1 MADDIWVY
9 NPEKKSV
16 ENITNNEAQD
26 IFPMWIGDEIYFLS
40 DRDYTMNLFV
50 YNTKTKQT
58 SKVTNFTEYDVKF
71 PSSFGNTIVF
81 ENGGYIYKMDAASKK
96 PEKVNV
102 TLASDN
108 VYARSE
114 IKDGSKYIT
123 SASLSPKGERMV
135 VTARGEVFNI
145 PVDKGVTKNITRTP
159 GAHERDA
166 QWSPDGKH
174 IAYISDATGE
184 TELYLQDSE
193 GGEPTLLTK
202 NNDTYIRTFQ
212 WSPDS
217 KKIVYTDR
225 KNRINLLDVSNK
237 QLTTISQS
245 LLGEAR
251 NVSFSPDNN
260 WLTYS
265 RVSDNNFSIV
275 YVYDIAGKKEY
286 PVTDK

>member
-81 ENGGYIYKMDAASKK
+81 ENGGYIYKMDAVSKK

-135 VTARGEVFNI
+135 AVSYTHL
-145 PVDKGVTKNITRTP
+145 T
-159 GAHERDA
+159 
-166 QWSPDGKH
+166 
-174 IAYISDATGE
+174 
-184 TELYLQDSE
+184 L
-193 GGEPTLLTK
+193 PT
-202 NNDTYIRTFQ
+202 N
-212 WSPDS
+212 
-217 KKIVYTDR
+217 
-225 KNRINLLDVSNK
+225 
-237 QLTTISQS
+237 
-245 LLGEAR
+245 
-251 NVSFSPDNN
+251 
-260 WLTYS
+260 
-265 RVSDNNFSIV
+265 
-275 YVYDIAGKKEY
+275 
-286 PVTDK
+286 